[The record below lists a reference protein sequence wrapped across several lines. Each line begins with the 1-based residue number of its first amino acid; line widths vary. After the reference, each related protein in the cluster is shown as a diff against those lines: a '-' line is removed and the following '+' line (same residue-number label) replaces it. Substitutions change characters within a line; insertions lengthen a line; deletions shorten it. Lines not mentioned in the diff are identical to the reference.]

1 MPENN
6 GSPLS
11 EADPRSLDEIFSSR
25 PPFDPGALRRQIEE
39 FRRMRVKWQS
49 DEAEGKTKRAKKKAS
64 GASSAVG
71 DLFGEEGEGGK
82 NDNAAESSQ

>member
-25 PPFDPGALRRQIEE
+25 PPFDPSALRRQIEE

-49 DEAEGKTKRAKKKAS
+49 DEAEGKSKRAAKKAKAGTVS
-64 GASSAVG
+64 VPVG
-71 DLFGEEGEGGK
+71 DLFGEESEGGEK
-82 NDNAAESSQ
+82 

>member
-1 MPENN
+1 MTENAKE
-6 GSPLS
+6 SPLS

-49 DEAEGKTKRAKKKAS
+49 DAAEGKTKRAVKKAPKSDFGS
-64 GASSAVG
+64 GTKRAWSSCRRKT
-71 DLFGEEGEGGK
+71 F
-82 NDNAAESSQ
+82 

>member
-49 DEAEGKTKRAKKKAS
+49 DEAEGKSKRVAKKVKA
-64 GASSAVG
+64 GTASVPVG
-71 DLFGEEGEGGK
+71 DLFGEEGGEK
-82 NDNAAESSQ
+82 